1 MLSLNLR
8 CLKLWPL
15 MLVALVSTHSLSH
28 AATQDELD
36 QIEQNLK
43 DSTAKQ
49 VTISA
54 ELDATLKAQAEISA
68 KLIKLGKI
76 LSSQQQ
82 AIGATDGR
90 VKKLETDA
98 IIIRSDL
105 AAKQEA
111 LSGLLAGLQQLEQ
124 NPPPALV
131 VEPQNVLNAMRGAML
146 FGAVVPE
153 LRNAAHELQAKL
165 TELSTIRTK
174 ISDEKKTKAD
184 GLEALQVSLQ
194 ELKALQA
201 EKKALAITTSK
212 NLEAEKS
219 RSADLAKQAQNLK
232 QLLAK
237 LEAARIEDEQRK
249 TAEAKAQE
257 EAAKIREAN
266 LNRPPMILS
275 QSKGKLAYPV
285 QGDILKQ
292 FGDDNGLG
300 SKLDGTAIATQAGL
314 NVTAPIDGKVEF
326 AGPFR
331 SYGQLLILD
340 AGEGYLVLLAGM
352 NHISA
357 ELGQSIRA
365 GEPVGTMGA
374 GPSSVALIGGE
385 TENARPVLY
394 IEFRKDNEPVD
405 PSLWWVGGRKEAMR

>member
-1 MLSLNLR
+1 
-8 CLKLWPL
+8 
-15 MLVALVSTHSLSH
+15 VSTHGLSH
-28 AATQDELD
+28 AASQDELD

-49 VTISA
+49 ITISS
-54 ELDATLKAQAEISA
+54 ELDAALRAQAEIST
-68 KLIKLGKI
+68 KLIKLGKT

-90 VKKLETDA
+90 VKKLATEA

-105 AAKQEA
+105 AAKQEI

-153 LRNAAHELQAKL
+153 LRNVAHELQAKL
-165 TELSTIRTK
+165 AELGEIRNK
-174 ISDEKKTKAD
+174 ISEEKKVKAD
-184 GLEALQVSLQ
+184 GLEALEVSLRD
-194 ELKALQA
+194 LKALQA
-201 EKKALAITTSK
+201 EKKALALVTSQ
-212 NLEAEKS
+212 NLEVEQN
-219 RSADLAKQAQNLK
+219 RSAELAKQAQSLK

-237 LEAARIEDEQRK
+237 LDAARIEDEQRK
-249 TAEAKAQE
+249 TADAKAQE

-275 QSKGKLAYPV
+275 QSRGKLAYPLR
-285 QGDILKQ
+285 GDIVKQ

-300 SKLDGTAIATQAGL
+300 SQLDGTAIATQAGL
-314 NVTAPIDGKVEF
+314 TVTAPIDGKVEF
-326 AGPFR
+326 AGSFR

-352 NHISA
+352 KQISA

-365 GEPVGTMGA
+365 GEPVGTMGD

-394 IEFRKDNEPVD
+394 IEFRKNNEPVD